1 MFLLCYNQIKQ
12 RYVYSCISYR
22 FLNKPRGFNMKG
34 QCYEV
39 IKKILSIGKLRSLE
53 IYSKLL
59 QNIILFS
66 VYNIIVVLC

>member
-1 MFLLCYNQIKQ
+1 
-12 RYVYSCISYR
+12 
-22 FLNKPRGFNMKG
+22 MKG